1 MGIFSKLNV
10 FKKKEKVADVN
21 AELEKIKPLRPMEV
35 GNENVNARMELVATK
50 IESLGIKYD
59 TLNERLDRIE
69 KMLNAIYELAK
80 Q

>member
-10 FKKKEKVADVN
+10 FKKREKVGAIDT
-21 AELEKIKPLRPMEV
+21 ELEKIKPLKPMEV
-35 GNENVNARMELVATK
+35 GNENINARMELVATK

-59 TLNERLDRIE
+59 TFNERLDRIE